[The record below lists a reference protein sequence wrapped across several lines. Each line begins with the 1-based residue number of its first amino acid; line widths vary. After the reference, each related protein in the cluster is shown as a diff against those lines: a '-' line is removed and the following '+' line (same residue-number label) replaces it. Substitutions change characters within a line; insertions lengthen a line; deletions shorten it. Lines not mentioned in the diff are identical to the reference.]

1 MTSIRK
7 RAPSAS
13 SPRVRQTMQ
22 KVRRRD
28 TPAELLLRKNLF
40 RLGLRYR
47 LDTRPVSTVPCKADI
62 VFRSVRVC
70 VFVDG
75 CYWHGCSR
83 HFRPPSTNADW
94 WMEKITDNRMRD
106 RRQSRILRRHGW
118 VVIRLWEHQVT
129 SNALRC
135 ARRILATIQDR
146 TIH

>member
-1 MTSIRK
+1 MSSIRS

-13 SPRVRQTMQ
+13 SPLVRQTMQ

-28 TPAELLLRKNLF
+28 TAAELLLRKSLF

-47 LDTRPVSTVPCKADI
+47 LHAKPVEAVRCKADI

-83 HFRPPSTNADW
+83 HFRPPSTNASW
-94 WMEKITDNRMRD
+94 WSEKIADNRMRD
-106 RRQSRILRRHGW
+106 RRQSRILRQYGW
-118 VVIRLWEHQVT
+118 VVIRFWEHQIT
-129 SNALRC
+129 SNASSC
-135 ARRILATIQDR
+135 AKRVYAAVRER
-146 TIH
+146 VSH